1 MLHRGG
7 RMEGSTVKGGSDSD
21 SGGGPETSD
30 EQSSELAQKWIA
42 FRDLWLEPFN
52 ACLTLILIVM
62 YALGLAGLD
71 GVVGVLSQ
79 SVLALAAGVLGGRI
93 ANAISTVNSQAV
105 LKARGTV
112 AVRGLNL
119 MLRNVSALDRRVD
132 SFRRDTG
139 DVLQAK
145 NYEEILQMCRV
156 LSEEGITSI
165 ENWTDIVPE
174 ARQAS
179 IAALLSELKDGIES
193 LKAEKESLEK
203 ELDGAKHAQSERDAL
218 IDQIA
223 GKDARIAELES
234 RFKNTALDALNKYV
248 APITAA
254 NGTGGRKK
262 VRLADLLAPPYSPH
276 GVPPIRSADSNA
288 TD

>member
-1 MLHRGG
+1 MKGN
-7 RMEGSTVKGGSDSD
+7 EGKSGSGSDAGESPDPPNGEISD
-21 SGGGPETSD
+21 LG
-30 EQSSELAQKWIA
+30 QKWIA

-52 ACLTLILIVM
+52 AFLTLILLVM

-119 MLRNVSALDRRVD
+119 MLRNVSALDKRVD
-132 SFRRDTG
+132 SFRRDAG
-139 DVLQAK
+139 DVLQSK

-174 ARQAS
+174 ARKAS
-179 IAALLSELKDGIES
+179 IAALLAELREGIEG
-193 LKAEKESLEK
+193 LKAEKESLEQQ
-203 ELDGAKHAQSERDAL
+203 LDGAKDAQNERDIL
-218 IDQIA
+218 INQIA
-223 GKDARIAELES
+223 GKDARITELES

-248 APITAA
+248 TPMTVA
-254 NGTGGRKK
+254 NGSGGRKR
-262 VRLADLLAPPYSPH
+262 VSLVDLLANPPPPPPPPLSGTRTPPASPNL
-276 GVPPIRSADSNA
+276 GD
-288 TD
+288 